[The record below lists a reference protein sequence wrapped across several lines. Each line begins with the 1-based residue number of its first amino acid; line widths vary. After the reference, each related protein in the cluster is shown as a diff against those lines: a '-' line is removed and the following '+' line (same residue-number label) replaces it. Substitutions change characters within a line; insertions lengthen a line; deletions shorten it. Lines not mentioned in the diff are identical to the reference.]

1 MRKEAK
7 KYLSL
12 YLLQHT
18 KIQRLQGQ
26 IALYP
31 QKAEEY
37 RALIEDAE
45 GLRRE
50 IEEKIERTRPN
61 ILKELFSVTG
71 IGSYFL
77 FSDMR

>member
-31 QKAEEY
+31 QKAEQY

-50 IEEKIERTRPN
+50 IE
-61 ILKELFSVTG
+61 
-71 IGSYFL
+71 
-77 FSDMR
+77 